1 MASTKTAPKK
11 TDEFGIERVTQDD
24 PGVVDRYREKWPWFD
39 HVMRMQER
47 YGSMGGNQ
55 YAAGI
60 TYFSVLSMFP
70 ILMLVFAAVGFV
82 LANHPTAV
90 IEVQDRINSS
100 ISGDLSEPVNKILDT
115 AIEQRSTVAG
125 IGGLTALW
133 SGLNWM
139 NHLRYGVSMMWKA
152 DPTEGNFAIRKL
164 WDLIGLIALLFA
176 LIIAFG
182 VTAAGSSSLTA
193 ILLEKL
199 SLDHIPGITYI
210 VFALTLVIG
219 LLVNFIVFVGLLRY
233 LPRTHVPR
241 AAAVKGAILGA
252 VAFEIFKQIGTVFF
266 SKALDNPA
274 GATFGPIIGVMVLL
288 YFVWRILLYSSAW
301 AATTEESLEQ
311 THTPVPEPA
320 VIRVRNDV
328 DPVPDPKASAM
339 LVGTGAAIGAA
350 GIAVA
355 RKMFGR

>member
-11 TDEFGIERVTQDD
+11 TDEFGIERVTQDE
-24 PGVVDRYREKWPWFD
+24 PGVIDGYREKWPWFD

-47 YGSMGGNQ
+47 YGTMGGNQ

-82 LANHPTAV
+82 LANHPAAV
-90 IEVQDRINSS
+90 VEVQERINSS
-100 ISGDLSEPVNKILDT
+100 VSGDLSEPVNRILDT
-115 AIEQRSTVAG
+115 AIAQRSAVAG

-139 NHLRYGVSMMWKA
+139 NHLRYGVSMMWRA
-152 DPTEGNFAIRKL
+152 DPTEGNFVIRKL
-164 WDLIGLIALLFA
+164 RDLLGLIALLLA
-176 LIIAFG
+176 LIVAFG
-182 VTAAGSSSLTA
+182 VAAAGSSGLTE

-199 SLDHIPGITYI
+199 NLSHIPGITLM

-219 LLVNFIVFVGLLRY
+219 LLVNFVVFVGLLRF
-233 LPRTHVPR
+233 LPRTHVPG

-252 VAFEIFKQIGTVFF
+252 LAFEVFKQIGTVFF

-274 GATFGPIIGVMVLL
+274 GATFGPIIGVMVLFF
-288 YFVWRILLYSSAW
+288 FVWRILLYSSAW

-328 DPVPDPKASAM
+328 DTVPDPKASAA
-339 LVGTGAAIGAA
+339 LIGAGAAIGAA
-350 GIAVA
+350 GIALV
-355 RKMFGR
+355 RKLTGR